1 MHCVVRITGYIV
13 KDWITQLRKGL
24 LELCVLNL
32 LAHGEAYGYEIAQR
46 LKALDILAVTES
58 TLYPILA
65 RLLEEGLLTVRTS
78 TSSDGPPRR
87 YFSLTPAGRER
98 LAEMNAYWGHLHEV
112 IARLQSGELS

>member
-1 MHCVVRITGYIV
+1 M

-32 LAHGEAYGYEIAQR
+32 LSHGEAYGYDIAQR

-65 RLLEEGLLTVRTS
+65 RLLEEKLLAVRTGA
-78 TSSDGPPRR
+78 SSDGPPRR
-87 YFSLTPAGRER
+87 YFSLTPSGRER
-98 LAEMNAYWGHLHEV
+98 LTDMNAYWQNLHSV
-112 IARLQSGELS
+112 ISRLQSSDL